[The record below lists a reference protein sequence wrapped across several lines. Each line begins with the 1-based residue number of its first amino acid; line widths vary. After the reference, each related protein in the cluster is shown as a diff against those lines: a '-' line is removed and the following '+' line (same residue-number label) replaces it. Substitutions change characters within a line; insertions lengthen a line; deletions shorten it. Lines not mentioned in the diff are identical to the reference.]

1 MNCQRFESVA
11 SELARGQMIEAEV
24 RAEAFAHRAE
34 CLKCSAQLRDEEML
48 TRGLRALAHETSTIE
63 VPSAVES
70 ALLSAFRDRTVV
82 VPLVPPTN
90 YRRYWL
96 TAVAALFLI
105 VFSVVAI
112 RFRENRTS
120 VPQVASTPNS
130 HVGNS
135 AGVQPSPAPEIQT
148 VKDDKPKRSTPVP
161 KRRFAINAMQARAS
175 NPRAGDN
182 NVLNHASNEVATEFM
197 PLGYLNPATLQD
209 GGQIVRVELPR
220 SALANFGLPVNM
232 DRYNEKVKA
241 DVLLGVD
248 GTAHAIRFVQE
259 KRLQ

>member
-24 RAEAFAHRAE
+24 RVEAFAHRAE
-34 CLKCSAQLRDEEML
+34 CLKCSARLRDEEML
-48 TRGLRALAHETSTIE
+48 TRGLRALAQETSTIE

-70 ALLSAFRDRTVV
+70 ALLGAFRDRTV

-96 TAVAALFLI
+96 TAVAALLLI

-112 RFRENRTS
+112 RFRENRTP
-120 VPQVASTPNS
+120 VPQVANTANS
-130 HVGNS
+130 HLENS
-135 AGVQPSPAPEIQT
+135 VAGAQPSPAPEIQT

-161 KRRFAINAMQARAS
+161 KRRFASNAMQARAS

-197 PLGYLNPATLQD
+197 PLGYLNPASLQD